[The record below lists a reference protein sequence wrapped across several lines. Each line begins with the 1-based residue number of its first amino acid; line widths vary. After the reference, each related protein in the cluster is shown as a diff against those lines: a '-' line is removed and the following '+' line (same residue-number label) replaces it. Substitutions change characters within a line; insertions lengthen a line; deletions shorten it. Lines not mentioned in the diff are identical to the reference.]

1 MEATLTDDEAAD
13 NKMEIKDNISI
24 KSYKQLWFETF
35 ETLKPVVTNQEE
47 KSKSELSRLRKML
60 DRKLRHLMSRC

>member
-35 ETLKPVVTNQEE
+35 ETLKPVCHQSGGKV
-47 KSKSELSRLRKML
+47 KK
-60 DRKLRHLMSRC
+60 